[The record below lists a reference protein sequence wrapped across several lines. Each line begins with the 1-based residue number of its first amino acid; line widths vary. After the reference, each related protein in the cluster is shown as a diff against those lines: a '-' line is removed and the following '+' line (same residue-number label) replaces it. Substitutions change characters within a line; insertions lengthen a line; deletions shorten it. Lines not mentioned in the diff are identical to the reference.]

1 MDTTTK
7 RGRPRKYATAQDK
20 ATADI
25 QHKRE
30 KRQKVAARERG
41 LPYSNF
47 YNLHLASMTPS
58 VDHGYPI
65 QHLDSTESSLVAE
78 LDKNQ
83 DIGNFLPPPS
93 PPLQPSTEEVSFD
106 DGESLGAAFILSS
119 SDISKVDST
128 GCSQFLLTINT

>member
-1 MDTTTK
+1 MDTIKK
-7 RGRPRKYATAQDK
+7 RGRPRKYATPQDK
-20 ATADI
+20 ATADT

-47 YNLHLASMTPS
+47 YNLHLPSIMPS
-58 VDHGYPI
+58 VDRGYPI
-65 QHLDSTESSLVAE
+65 QHLDGAESSLVAE

-93 PPLQPSTEEVSFD
+93 PLLQPSTEEVSFD
-106 DGESLGAAFILSS
+106 DGESLGAALILSS

-128 GCSQFLLTINT
+128 DSS